1 MANPSVVIAK
11 KRHQIYWKSH
21 TNIYLCFLVIMDTP
35 YLLQLLWLYF
45 SMWKSL
51 KTLDETKLGWC
62 SDKLLSCPLA
72 AVAALSHPS
81 PPVLFPNLWIK
92 CCLKLC
98 FIKDE
103 SSQET
108 AHSNGP
114 FLAVSL
120 CGHFETGRRRQE
132 KAKVKPK
139 NNSKKA
145 QCLTE
150 QKKMWFLLF
159 PTVKGNTSFYI
170 YNSFVFSWMIHQLNI
185 IGCVQEWTNGGGDTA
200 WPWTPAGASPP
211 QNTHNK
217 RECQITP
224 KGITSNTKRGQKS
237 PLTKAPMGY
246 LGKKFMHKGNG
257 DFIATCGIWV
267 FLPLLSVQDI
277 GAFQSCGESHGER
290 KSTC

>member
-1 MANPSVVIAK
+1 M
-11 KRHQIYWKSH
+11 
-21 TNIYLCFLVIMDTP
+21 
-35 YLLQLLWLYF
+35 
-45 SMWKSL
+45 
-51 KTLDETKLGWC
+51 
-62 SDKLLSCPLA
+62 
-72 AVAALSHPS
+72 
-81 PPVLFPNLWIK
+81 LF
-92 CCLKLC
+92 KLC
-98 FIKDE
+98 LIKDE

-120 CGHFETGRRRQE
+120 CGHFETGRRRGQE

-150 QKKMWFLLF
+150 RKKMWFLLF

-185 IGCVQEWTNGGGDTA
+185 IGWVQEWTNGGGDTA

-277 GAFQSCGESHGER
+277 GAFQSCGESHSER
-290 KSTC
+290 KSTCYLPIPPPSPSNRDLLCYQTLAACCEFGLRPGLHKQWTWTEASKDVATDNLGFIHFALHLHGGCMKPFLITVSWNSELL